1 MKKTLIFGTG
11 STGQKIYNEIKGFF
25 SITSKEIVLLSF
37 KEKAVVRKEFFSET
51 VKGLENMKYF
61 FVNLDFD
68 LYHPILE
75 GIRYFMSRLVSGGV
89 VLIHDY
95 FNPRYLGVEKAVED
109 YEKENNIIL
118 HKFPI
123 GDHCSLGI
131 MK

>member
-1 MKKTLIFGTG
+1 MIR
-11 STGQKIYNEIKGFF
+11 KGYF
-25 SITSKEIVLLSF
+25 L
-37 KEKAVVRKEFFSET
+37 ET
-51 VKGLENMKYF
+51 VRGLENIEYF
-61 FVNLDFD
+61 FVDLDFD

-75 GIRYFMSRLVSGGV
+75 RLRYFMPRLVSGGV

-95 FNPRYLGVEKAVED
+95 FNSRYLEVEKAVED

-123 GDHCSLGI
+123 GDPCSLGI